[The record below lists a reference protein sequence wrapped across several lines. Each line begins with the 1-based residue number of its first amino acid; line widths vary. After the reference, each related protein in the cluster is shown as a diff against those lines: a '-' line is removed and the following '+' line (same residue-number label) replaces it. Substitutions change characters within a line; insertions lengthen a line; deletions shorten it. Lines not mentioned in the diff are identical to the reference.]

1 MIDQQF
7 INEQKYERAKK
18 RVRALSGFYKHL
30 AAYVIVNAIL
40 LLIKYY
46 DLGAGENMLT
56 FSNFSTVIFW
66 GIGLFFHG
74 VGVFGSKL
82 VFGNQWEE
90 RKIAEIMDKE
100 IKRKYN

>member
-1 MIDQQF
+1 MDQQF

-46 DLGAGENMLT
+46 DLGAGESMLT

-74 VGVFGSKL
+74 VGIFGSKL

-90 RKIAEIMDKE
+90 RKIAEIMDNE